1 MQSYIENAA
10 TTAAVTDEPPSPSM
24 LRKVAI
30 ASCIGSTVEWY
41 DFFIYATA
49 SALVFNKLFFPELSP
64 LIGSL
69 VALGTYAA
77 GFVARP
83 IGGLVFGIIGDRQ
96 GRKSA
101 LVWTLLLVGT
111 ATFLV
116 GLLPTYDVIG
126 AAGALFLVLVR
137 LIHGFGIGGEQG
149 NAILITCEH
158 APNSSRG
165 FYGSLV
171 QIGAPCGFVLPLG
184 IFAILTSALSDEAF
198 LSWGWRIPFLLSA
211 LLVVIGMYIRL
222 HLTESP
228 LFKKQHQIRRNPL
241 GQLLREEPRSVLLG
255 IGSKLLESTVFTT
268 YAVILTAYA
277 VSQGMARSTM
287 TTATLIAIIAELV
300 SLPLFGAL
308 SDRWGRRP
316 VYLLGAA
323 INLLLVF
330 PTFWTVYAGRQD
342 LVWVCLVGTL
352 AIGHAAMYAPQAAF
366 YAELFPTR
374 MRASGISFVQ
384 QIGALLGSVGTL
396 AAGWLL
402 ALGGGAPWLLCSYVV
417 VIALITLASLVGL
430 PETFGRSLEAPEPLG
445 DGPGTLAVRQNG
457 LDNAMS
463 VDAAASV

>member
-1 MQSYIENAA
+1 MQSNIENAA
-10 TTAAVTDEPPSPSM
+10 TTTVVIDEPPSSSM

-49 SALVFNKLFFPELSP
+49 SALVFNKLFFPQLSP

-111 ATFLV
+111 ATFLI

-171 QIGAPCGFVLPLG
+171 QIGAPFGFVLPLG
-184 IFAILTSALSDEAF
+184 IFAILTSALSDQAF
-198 LSWGWRIPFLLSA
+198 LAWGWRIPFLLSA
-211 LLVVIGMYIRL
+211 LLVGIGLYIRL

-228 LFKKQHQIRRNPL
+228 LF
-241 GQLLREEPRSVLLG
+241 
-255 IGSKLLESTVFTT
+255 
-268 YAVILTAYA
+268 
-277 VSQGMARSTM
+277 
-287 TTATLIAIIAELV
+287 
-300 SLPLFGAL
+300 
-308 SDRWGRRP
+308 
-316 VYLLGAA
+316 
-323 INLLLVF
+323 
-330 PTFWTVYAGRQD
+330 
-342 LVWVCLVGTL
+342 
-352 AIGHAAMYAPQAAF
+352 
-366 YAELFPTR
+366 
-374 MRASGISFVQ
+374 
-384 QIGALLGSVGTL
+384 
-396 AAGWLL
+396 
-402 ALGGGAPWLLCSYVV
+402 
-417 VIALITLASLVGL
+417 
-430 PETFGRSLEAPEPLG
+430 
-445 DGPGTLAVRQNG
+445 
-457 LDNAMS
+457 
-463 VDAAASV
+463 